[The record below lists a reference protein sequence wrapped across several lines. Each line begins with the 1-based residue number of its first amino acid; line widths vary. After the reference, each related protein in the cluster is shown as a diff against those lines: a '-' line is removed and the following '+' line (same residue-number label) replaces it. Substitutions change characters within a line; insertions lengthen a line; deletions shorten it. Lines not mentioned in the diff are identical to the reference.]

1 MASKASRF
9 IKLLR
14 GLPLPRMLL
23 GMDTTSKAIIRVTSN
38 PLLKLLRMVIRPQH
52 MLSKVTRS
60 RHTLNN
66 LCTVDTHMRSLLRV
80 ISKLMVS
87 KVSKDMLRMDN
98 LKLGTLLHRVM
109 GLPQQLLVAMIT
121 MLLLLE
127 VLLQFQS
134 AKLQLCLPPKAKG
147 KWLSYLYG
155 LLTLVCL
162 GIYVISFV
170 LILELDSAV
179 HESMICSF
187 LKILE

>member
-1 MASKASRF
+1 
-9 IKLLR
+9 
-14 GLPLPRMLL
+14 MLL
-23 GMDTTSKAIIRVTSN
+23 GMRSISRAIIKVTSN
-38 PLLKLLRMVIRPQH
+38 PLLKLLHMVIRPLH

-60 RHTLNN
+60 RRTLNN
-66 LCTVDTHMRSLLRV
+66 LYTVDTHMRSLLRV

-98 LKLGTLLHRVM
+98 LKLGTPLHRVM

-179 HESMICSF
+179 H
-187 LKILE
+187 